1 MEAPTTEHTT
11 GEPITRAAGLSETD
25 LADLITSF
33 NDVTRKLEGTHAR
46 LRAEV
51 ERLNVELRRANE
63 RLERSRRLAA
73 LGEMAAG
80 IAHEIRNPLGSI
92 GLYARLLEQDLADR
106 PERKTAKKIRSAVSR
121 LDEVVTD
128 VLTFAREMK
137 VDVAPADASD
147 LLDRA
152 VEGCR
157 HVIGPVCRGDEA
169 RGSVRVACDEGLMV
183 QALVNV
189 VRNAA
194 EACEQAGRKDAGIT
208 LDARTETDDEGAAWC
223 VLSVR
228 DAGDG
233 IGPDVID
240 RMFNPFFTTRAAGT
254 GLGLA
259 IVHRIVDAHGGRV
272 SVWNNAEHEP
282 GAPGATFE
290 MWVPLAGAGD
300 VPSSTDDN
308 ERVAEIRVRSGMT
321 PTRAA

>member
-1 MEAPTTEHTT
+1 MEAPTTA
-11 GEPITRAAGLSETD
+11 EPRARHGLSEGD

-51 ERLNVELRRANE
+51 ERLNTELRRANE

-92 GLYARLLEQDLADR
+92 GLYARLLEQDLAER
-106 PERKTAKKIRSAVSR
+106 PERKTARKIRTAVIR

-128 VLTFAREMK
+128 VLTFAREMRI
-137 VDVAPADASD
+137 DVAPADASD

-157 HVIGPVCRGDEA
+157 HVASNVERPDAGRAP
-169 RGSVRVACDEGLMV
+169 VRVACDEGLIV

-194 EACEQAGRKDAGIT
+194 EANEQAGRGDVP
-208 LDARTETDDEGAAWC
+208 LVVDARSAVDEERAAWC

-259 IVHRIVDAHGGRV
+259 IVHRIVDAHNGRV
-272 SVWNNAEHEP
+272 VVMNNSEAEP
-282 GAPGATFE
+282 GMPGATVE
-290 MWVPLAGAGD
+290 LWVPMQGAGD
-300 VPSSTDDN
+300 VPEGAADMDGGP
-308 ERVAEIRVRSGMT
+308 EIRVRSGRT